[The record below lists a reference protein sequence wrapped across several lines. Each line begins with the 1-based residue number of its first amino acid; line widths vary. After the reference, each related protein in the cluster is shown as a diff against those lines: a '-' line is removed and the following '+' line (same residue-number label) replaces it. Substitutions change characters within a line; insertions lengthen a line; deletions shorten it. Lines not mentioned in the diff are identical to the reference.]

1 MDKNKAKNRIA
12 KLSAEINKLR
22 YEYHVLDKPDVTDS
36 VYDSLTAEL
45 RALEE
50 QFPDLRAVDSP
61 TQKIGGRPLDKFQK
75 VRHAVRQWSFDD
87 VFSLDELKKWEEKMP
102 LIFLYVS
109 VTHRAKITRWLRG
122 SQLHAGD
129 RREKPS

>member
-1 MDKNKAKNRIA
+1 MWYNCYMDKNKAKNRIA

-50 QFPDLRAVDSP
+50 QFPDLRAVDS
-61 TQKIGGRPLDKFQK
+61 
-75 VRHAVRQWSFDD
+75 
-87 VFSLDELKKWEEKMP
+87 
-102 LIFLYVS
+102 
-109 VTHRAKITRWLRG
+109 
-122 SQLHAGD
+122 
-129 RREKPS
+129 